1 MYKLPPDISLS
12 FLAERTLIQV
22 CIGMHEL
29 ILHFD
34 NDISITVCSSIGLE
48 GQSGQITEYVD
59 FRQAAMPLCS
69 LIGEAITS
77 AQNAGNGVLAL
88 QFNGK
93 SLHFY
98 DDSDDYESY
107 IIEYE
112 GRCIVV

>member
-1 MYKLPPDISLS
+1 MYKLPPDMSFS

-34 NDISITVCSSIGLE
+34 NDISITVCSSIGLV

-69 LIGEAITS
+69 LIGESITS

-88 QFNGK
+88 QFNRK
-93 SLHFY
+93 SLNLY
-98 DDSDDYESY
+98 DDSDTYESY
-107 IIEYE
+107 IIDNA
-112 GRCIVV
+112 GQCIVV